1 MPKRKKLSE
10 DEIEIHRALE
20 ESVSD
25 QEVVVTDLVALPDG
39 STLDMTALC
48 NRVVERELAKKMQA
62 FSQLSANPKSSLV
75 GLQPK
80 GISGASLV
88 EGQPQ
93 VAVNLGGGQPKGC
106 LGSSFVGLQNQG
118 SLNNPLDLS
127 EGVSMTVNPS
137 HELSDSSCDSDQD
150 SDESELDDV
159 IGDRVN
165 LQDEDGSSGISV
177 AQLLEDC
184 FGKSPSKQQLPSD
197 TSVPPQAG
205 GQSVPSTSQVNANP
219 AKGSGKS
226 EEPSLLEDPDLPNL
240 DSNTSNWT
248 PNPLVIKWA
257 KKCFDKFMT
266 KDEIKKLEDEFIP
279 DPTIK
284 DLFSPIRSSDR
295 LNKTMQSDPTKVKDT
310 FLFNR
315 YECERRCFKAQ
326 HLLGLSFAPFLEALS
341 NLSNVPESGKARS
354 LIGQGLMAAS
364 SAWHEVSYARRELC
378 RCFIKSDVASQ
389 LYKNPPTHNQLF
401 GGDSIDDQV
410 KLAIAK
416 AKDEGSYIY
425 KPINKQK
432 FQPKSSG
439 FQNRGKTQNSQKSGN
454 RSKKGKGRQQRGK
467 GKGKSQPKSSAAPD
481 ETNN

>member
-1 MPKRKKLSE
+1 MPKRKKLSA
-10 DEIEIHRALE
+10 DEIEIHQALE

-48 NRVVERELAKKMQA
+48 NRVVERELAKQMQA

-326 HLLGLSFAPFLEALS
+326 HLLGLSFAPF
-341 NLSNVPESGKARS
+341 
-354 LIGQGLMAAS
+354 
-364 SAWHEVSYARRELC
+364 
-378 RCFIKSDVASQ
+378 
-389 LYKNPPTHNQLF
+389 F
-401 GGDSIDDQV
+401 GGS
-410 KLAIAK
+410 
-416 AKDEGSYIY
+416 
-425 KPINKQK
+425 
-432 FQPKSSG
+432 F
-439 FQNRGKTQNSQKSGN
+439 
-454 RSKKGKGRQQRGK
+454 
-467 GKGKSQPKSSAAPD
+467 
-481 ETNN
+481 